1 VLSALKHRNFRLFFF
16 GQGISLI
23 GTWMQQ
29 VAMIWLVYRLS
40 DSEFLLGLVGF
51 CSLGPSFLLAPV
63 AGVFSDRWNLH
74 RTIIA
79 TQTLAMLQA
88 AALVALT
95 LGGVIAVWHILL
107 LSVLLGL
114 VNAFDVPARQAFLV
128 QMVEGR
134 QSLPSAI
141 GLNSSMFNGARLVG
155 PAIAGLLIDAAGE
168 WLCFFVNAVSYVAVL
183 VALLAMRVTPPA
195 RARPPQRVLHE
206 LREGLVYAFGS
217 PAIRALLLLL
227 AVVSLAAMP
236 LSVLMPVFAKEVLHG
251 GPGTLG
257 MLTAAMGLGAL
268 GGALVLA
275 ARKSVLGLGRLIAWA
290 SSVVGL
296 GLFGFAL
303 SGELWL
309 SLVLLAIT
317 GFAMMMG
324 MAASNT
330 ILQTIVEDDKRG
342 RVMSLYTMAF
352 LGTAPLGS
360 LLAGFL
366 ASHVG
371 AVPTVQAA
379 GAVCLAGSLV
389 FARRLPALRRVVHPI
404 YQRIGVLPEATS
416 AVPPPPE
423 WTAASEE

>member
-1 VLSALKHRNFRLFFF
+1 MLSALKHRNFRLFFF
-16 GQGISLI
+16 GQSISLI

-40 DSEFLLGLVGF
+40 GSEFLLGLVGF

-74 RTIIA
+74 HTIIA
-79 TQTLAMLQA
+79 TQTLSMLQA
-88 AALVALT
+88 AVLVGLT
-95 LGGVIAVWHILL
+95 LADVIAVWHILL
-107 LSVLLGL
+107 LSALVGL
-114 VNAFDVPARQAFLV
+114 VNAFDAPSRQAFLV
-128 QMVEGR
+128 QMVQGR
-134 QSLPSAI
+134 QGLPSAI

-168 WLCFFVNAVSYVAVL
+168 WLCFLVNAVSYVAVL
-183 VALLAMRVTPPA
+183 IALLAMRVTPPA
-195 RARPPQRVLHE
+195 RTRPPQHVLHE

-268 GGALVLA
+268 GGSLVLA
-275 ARKSVLGLGRLIAWA
+275 ARKSVLGLGRQIAWA
-290 SSVVGL
+290 GSVVGL

-317 GFAMMMG
+317 GFAMMIG

-366 ASHVG
+366 ASHIG
-371 AVPTVQAA
+371 AVLTVQAA
-379 GAVCLAGSLV
+379 GVGCLAGSLL

-404 YQRIGVLPEATS
+404 YQRIGILPAEPPGI
-416 AVPPPPE
+416 PPPQ
-423 WTAASEE
+423 WTATGEQ